1 METSSMQRLR
11 ARRGLDG
18 LIDCSRL
25 LGAPLLITVLVTVA
39 CGGGGGGGATN
50 TASAPGITAT
60 TITIGSHQPLTGPA
74 APGYSEISQASN
86 AYFQWVNDNGG
97 VWGRTIKYLYED
109 DGYNPQNTSTVVRK
123 LVLEDKVFAI
133 FNGLGTPTHTA
144 VVDYLNTQKVPD
156 LFVAS
161 GCDCWNQ
168 PSKYPFTFGWQPDY
182 IIEGKITGKYV
193 NDIASGM
200 KVGYLYQDDDFGQG
214 GVTGLDSQIPAA
226 SVVSRQK
233 YVPTNTNLGPQI
245 AALQRDGAQIVV
257 LYTIPAFTAI
267 TLLTAAALHYSPHWV
282 VSSVGAD
289 PTTLSGL
296 LQTFAKNAAAS
307 GLVNDIVT
315 SGYLPATSDTSNPWI
330 TQFKTIHDR
339 YISSLPFDGNVEY
352 GMAVAYAFVQAMKK
366 AGRNPSRQDVV
377 NVITSGQLDQGPG
390 IVPYGFSSS
399 SHLGYMGVQM
409 AIIQNGAA
417 RLMGSVYTATVDGA
431 VTACSSCASK
441 TMPANG
447 IP

>member
-1 METSSMQRLR
+1 V
-11 ARRGLDG
+11 AAV
-18 LIDCSRL
+18 I
-25 LGAPLLITVLVTVA
+25 LVAA

-97 VWGRTIKYLYED
+97 VYGRTIKYLYED
-109 DGYNPQNTSTVVRK
+109 DGYNPQNTSTVIHK

-144 VVDYLNTQKVPD
+144 VLDYLNTQKVPD
-156 LFVAS
+156 LFIAS

-193 NDIASGM
+193 KDISSGM
-200 KVGYLYQDDDFGQG
+200 KVGYLYQNDDFGLG
-214 GVTGLDSQIPAA
+214 GVTGLDSQIAA
-226 SVVSRQK
+226 SSVVSRQK
-233 YVPTNTNLGPQI
+233 YVPTNTNLAPQI

-267 TLLTAAALHYSPHWV
+267 TLLTAAGLHYSPHFV

-289 PTTLSGL
+289 PTTLAGL
-296 LQTFAKNAAAS
+296 LQQFSKTTAAK

-315 SGYLPATSDTSNPWI
+315 SGYLPATSDTSNAWI
-330 TQFKTIHDR
+330 VQFKQIHDK
-339 YISSLPFDGNVEY
+339 YIASLPFDGNVEY
-352 GMAVAYAFVQAMKK
+352 GMAVAYAFVHAMKK
-366 AGRNPSRQDVV
+366 AGRNPSRQDVI

-390 IVPYGFSSS
+390 LVPYGYSSS
-399 SHLGYMGVQM
+399 SHLGYQGVQM

-417 RLMGSVYTATVDGA
+417 QYMGSVYTATVDGA

-441 TMPANG
+441 PMPTNG